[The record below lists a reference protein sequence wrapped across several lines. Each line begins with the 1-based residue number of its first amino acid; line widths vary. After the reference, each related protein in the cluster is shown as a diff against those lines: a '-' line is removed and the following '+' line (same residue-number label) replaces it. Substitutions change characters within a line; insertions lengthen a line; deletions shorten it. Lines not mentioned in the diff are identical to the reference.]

1 MIRIIFLTLMFSLF
15 TGTLFGQLDDPKK
28 HAEGNSVEG
37 KSIKQDIP
45 DLKSDLRIEADL
57 LQAPPPKR
65 LLGQPDSP
73 SLEISKKE
81 EKIDMQKP
89 EEFVNRTINYQPGY
103 LQSEGEVSNP
113 EFSKPQDLGRYWT
126 EGEYVTVSWKDAQ
139 VVDGDRV
146 DIIVNGEVVISNVT
160 LLASYRSMRVDLGNG
175 ITKIEFLALNQGESG
190 PNTADFRI
198 EDANGQVLVHNQW
211 NLNTGTK
218 AHLLV
223 IKK

>member
-1 MIRIIFLTLMFSLF
+1 MLRNFILIISVLLCS
-15 TGTLFGQLDDPKK
+15 GQVFGQLDDPKK

-45 DLKSDLRIEADL
+45 DIKNDLRIEADMI
-57 LQAPPPKR
+57 QTPPPKR
-65 LLGQPDSP
+65 LLGQPDKP
-73 SLEISKKE
+73 SLDVQKKD
-81 EKIDMQKP
+81 EKLDMQKP
-89 EEFVNRTINYQPGY
+89 DEFVTRTINYTPGY
-103 LQSEGEVSNP
+103 LQAEGEVSNP

-126 EGEYVTVSWKDAQ
+126 EGEFITVSWKDAQ

-146 DIIVNGEVVISNVT
+146 DIIVNGETVISNVT
-160 LLASYRSMRVDLGNG
+160 LLATYRSMRVDLDTGF
-175 ITKIEFLALNQGESG
+175 TKIEFLALNQGESG